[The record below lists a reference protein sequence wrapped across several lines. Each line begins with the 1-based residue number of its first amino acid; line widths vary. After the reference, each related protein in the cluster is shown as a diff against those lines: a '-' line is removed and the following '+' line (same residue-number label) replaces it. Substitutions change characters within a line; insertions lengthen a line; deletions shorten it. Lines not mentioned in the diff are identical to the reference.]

1 MIRRGRAE
9 GWLRQPIDAL
19 PTWAKFH
26 GVVFNHVKIGPL
38 PGFEERGSTV
48 IADGELEGGK
58 TDPLLIVP
66 RDLII
71 SRLNIDLFAK
81 SDHHLRELLEA
92 LGDFGRTTR
101 GSVLTFLLFQAT
113 ICCPDTENIG
123 VSNPLTEY
131 IKFLPDELLPTFW
144 TEEEQE
150 LLTGTTLQ
158 PALRAKL
165 NSLLREFES
174 LRTATESIGWCAKYW
189 WDEDSGMLTF
199 DDWMRVDA
207 MYRSRALEFPG
218 AGDCMM
224 PCVDMANHAS
234 GSATAALYETDS
246 NGNGLLLLREGKR
259 ILPGGEITI
268 TYGDEKGACENIFS
282 YGFLEDVV
290 QSARVMFLDLDIPDD
305 DPLRPAKM
313 YVSTAAPGFRIFDK
327 DDTVDW
333 ESDYIWL
340 VVINEEDGLDFK
352 VRQTTDGKRE
362 IQAFWKEK
370 ELDTLKLRGYLEEDP
385 AWDIF
390 QLRAT
395 VLLQNRVEMQIDTLQ
410 QIQNVKREPAIRDV
424 PWELAARLRSLEL
437 EMLERAV
444 AVLEAQKTE
453 LIQSDTVQQ
462 YLGLAAGEGDDNEV
476 DFS

>member
-9 GWLRQPIDAL
+9 GWLRQPIEAL

-26 GVVFNHVKIGPL
+26 GVAFNRVKIGPL

-48 IADGELEGGK
+48 IADGELEGGNA
-58 TDPLLIVP
+58 TPLLVVP
-66 RDLII
+66 KDLII
-71 SRLNIDLFAK
+71 SRLNIESFAK

-113 ICCPDTENIG
+113 ICCPDTKNVG

-158 PALRAKL
+158 PAVRAKL
-165 NSLLREFES
+165 NSLLREFEL
-174 LRTATESIGWCAKYW
+174 LRTATEPIEWCAKYW
-189 WDEDSGMLTF
+189 WHEDAGILTF

-234 GSATAALYETDS
+234 GDATAALYETDS
-246 NGNGLLLLREGKR
+246 IGNGLLLLRQGKH
-259 ILPGGEITI
+259 IMPGGEITI
-268 TYGDEKGACENIFS
+268 TYGDEKGACENVFS
-282 YGFLEDVV
+282 YGFLEDALT
-290 QSARVMFLDLDIPDD
+290 SARVMFLHLDIPDD

-327 DDTVDW
+327 ENAIGW
-333 ESDYIWL
+333 ESDFIWL
-340 VVINEEDGLDFK
+340 VVANEEDGLDFK
-352 VRQTTDGKRE
+352 IRQTVDGDRE

-370 ELDTLKLRGYLEEDP
+370 ELDPLKLREYMEEDP
-385 AWDIF
+385 AWDVF

-395 VLLQNRVEMQIDTLQ
+395 VLLQNRVEMQMETLKQ
-410 QIQNVKREPAIRDV
+410 TQDVDREPAVRDV
-424 PWELAARLRSLEL
+424 PWNLARRLRSLEL

-444 AVLEAQKTE
+444 AAFEAQKTH

-462 YLGLAAGEGDDNEV
+462 YLAIANGEGVNEEV